1 MTATSSVKTIIQTEN
16 APAAIG
22 TYSQAVKTGN
32 LLFVSGQIPL
42 NPANGEMVSEDFTE
56 QAHQV
61 FKNLIAVAEA
71 AGTSLDNA
79 VKLGVFLTDLG
90 NFAALNDVMAQYV
103 KAPFPARAAV
113 EISALPKAALIEI
126 DAIIAIEEKA
136 ALHNTRPIED

>member
-1 MTATSSVKTIIQTEN
+1 MSTQETRKSIIQTEN

-42 NPANGEMVSEDFTE
+42 DPQSGEMVSEEFTQ

-61 FKNLIAVAEA
+61 FKNLIAIAEA

-90 NFAALNDVMAQYV
+90 NFAALNEVMAEYV

-113 EISALPKAALIEI
+113 EISALPRNALIEI
-126 DAIIAIEEKA
+126 DAVIE
-136 ALHNTRPIED
+136 L

>member
-1 MTATSSVKTIIQTEN
+1 MTANSSAKTIIETQN

-42 NPANGEMVSEDFTE
+42 NPANGEMVSKDFTE

-61 FKNLIAVAEA
+61 FKNLSAIAEA

-79 VKLGVFLTDLG
+79 VKLGVFLTDLN
-90 NFAALNDVMAQYV
+90 NFAALNEVMAQYV
-103 KAPFPARAAV
+103 KAPFPARAAI

-126 DAIIAIEEKA
+126 DAIIAVEV
-136 ALHNTRPIED
+136 